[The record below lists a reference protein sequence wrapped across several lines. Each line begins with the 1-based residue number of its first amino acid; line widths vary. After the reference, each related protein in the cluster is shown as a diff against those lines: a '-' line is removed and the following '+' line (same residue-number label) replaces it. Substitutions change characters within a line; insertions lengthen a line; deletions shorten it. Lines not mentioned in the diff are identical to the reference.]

1 MVDTYPELASQSK
14 ALARRKVIYLTIHPE
29 TKRGGT
35 PGRAGGGKN
44 AKVDRLATFAT
55 DAATK
60 TGRSART
67 VRRLVAIGEKL
78 DEEAAETLADTYR
91 P

>member
-1 MVDTYPELASQSK
+1 
-14 ALARRKVIYLTIHPE
+14 
-29 TKRGGT
+29 
-35 PGRAGGGKN
+35 
-44 AKVDRLATFAT
+44 VDRLATFAT

>member
-1 MVDTYPELASQSK
+1 MNKTHLTHLRVRRALTNSSK
-14 ALARRKVIYLTIHPE
+14 P
-29 TKRGGT
+29 GT
-35 PGRAGGGKN
+35 PFRGSFTAGRLPPN
-44 AKVDRLATFAT
+44 VDRLATFAT